1 MYVIFKSNIFA
12 DGKTRGDSPLQVQL
26 LSGNIGAG
34 PSGGYNL
41 NDTIYL
47 GGDILSRSD
56 TASES
61 TAAAT
66 GTFSTNLTSARFSTW
81 DDSGFY
87 L

>member
-1 MYVIFKSNIFA
+1 MYVIFNSNIFA
-12 DGKTRGDSPLQVQL
+12 DAKTRGEFPLQVQL

-34 PSGGYNL
+34 PSVGYNL

-61 TAAAT
+61 TATAT
-66 GTFSTNLTSARFSTW
+66 GPF
-81 DDSGFY
+81 
-87 L
+87 